1 MRVYPARSVERAMK
15 FQEVILKAMSKQ
27 ITWTQAAEI
36 VGMSDRNMR
45 RYRNRLEKGGYDG
58 LIDRRTQRPSPKRVP
73 MADAERVLTLY
84 REQYFDFNV
93 RHFQVV
99 GQFDPLPN
107 PRGIR

>member
-1 MRVYPARSVERAMK
+1 MRVYPARSVERATK

-45 RYRNRLEKGGYDG
+45 RYRNRLEKGGYVG
-58 LIDRRTQRPSPKRVP
+58 LIDRRTQRTSPKRVP